1 MSQDKLL
8 ALALERLET
17 IRRKEAFDPAHLE
30 SRPTAAQQQFF
41 DDFGNYKQYYLR
53 AGNQCLAKG
62 TLVATPTGPVEIEKI
77 KPGDIVYSEHG
88 QPISVLKTF
97 SNGVKSVQELVYRN
111 VRWASATD
119 NHVFQVITPYGHLV
133 EKAVKDFGRDDKV
146 VRVQVKA
153 PLGKISFPQA
163 YALAAMLGDGCS
175 RQTHKYLQIS
185 SGTPEVPNKVA
196 SICESTARKL
206 HESNYTWSVGY
217 VDIPYYAEWCKGKYA
232 HEKIVDLEVLKK
244 WDRNS
249 LLEFVAGLIDT
260 DGTVYSAKDHVT
272 LSLNMQA
279 KSVVDAFA
287 YAVLALWQI
296 PLNRSL
302 DSRKKYK
309 NGPVHI
315 AYTRNI
321 HFIKEILDE
330 LNPYLASPQKK
341 WKEEYSSIGGKRSSS
356 SNVAIGPSGITRE
369 VETYDIHVDSPT
381 NLYLLANGLVT
392 HNSGKSQT
400 AARMLTQILLED
412 HELVKKRRAES
423 GQQGWGSEP
432 LLAIVA
438 GRTGKQLEDSLLPK
452 IRSYLEPGTY
462 KEVRMGNAIQRLEL
476 DNGNRIVF
484 QSLENP
490 NTARER
496 LQSYVAHITWVDELP
511 PTLDLI
517 REVLVR
523 TQARNGY
530 SIFSF
535 TPLTVN
541 VAIQRFV
548 DSIEPPEGRV
558 YRFRMLDNPLYSDP
572 QRRDELVRRYAHLPE
587 YQRNA
592 IFEGDWMTADDQVYH
607 FDYSTMVRMPEGYSP
622 MWRHV
627 EAVDPAISSATGL
640 TIWAEDPQ
648 TSIWYCVVAEYIKGI
663 QVPTDIVKA
672 VQHFTSKINVVRRVS
687 DYAPWYVNT
696 ASSMGVTYM
705 TVDSKNSNRKEELIK
720 NLQEALG
727 TNMVITPLCSD
738 LIDEIQDCRWS
749 SRGEGKI
756 INSSTY
762 HLLDAAQYARDIL
775 PAPEKKL
782 QSFTINQWYSTLL
795 QANEKRKHLEE
806 KAVEKLAKPRGR
818 PTRIKRGVMWR

>member
-8 ALALERLET
+8 AVALERLEAL
-17 IRRKEAFDPAHLE
+17 RRKEAFDPAHLD
-30 SRPTAAQQQFF
+30 SRPTAKQQEFF
-41 DDFGNYKQYYLR
+41 DDFGQYKQYYLR

-62 TLVATPTGPVEIEKI
+62 TLVATPSGPVAIENI
-77 KPGDIVYSEHG
+77 QVGDTVYSEHG
-88 QPISVLKTF
+88 TPIKVLKTF
-97 SNGVKSVQELVYRN
+97 QNGIKEVADLTCRG
-111 VRWASATD
+111 VRWASSTP
-119 NHVFQVITPYGHLV
+119 NHVFQVSTPYANKE
-133 EKAVKDFGRDDKV
+133 EKKVSEFGRDD
-146 VRVQVKA
+146 RVCRISTKA
-153 PLGKISFPQA
+153 PLGTVSFPQA
-163 YALAAMLGDGCS
+163 YALAALLGDGCS
-175 RQTHKYLQIS
+175 RQHGSRIQLS
-185 SGTPEVPNKVA
+185 SGTAEVPYKAAQVCGSA
-196 SICESTARKL
+196 AIKL
-206 HESNYTWSVGY
+206 HEQNHTWSIGI
-217 VDIPYYAEWCKGKYA
+217 VDIPHYAEWCKGRYA
-232 HEKIVDLEVLKK
+232 HEKIVDLSILKT
-244 WDRNS
+244 WNRQS

-260 DGTVYSAKDHVT
+260 DGTVYATRDQVT

-279 KSVVDAFA
+279 KSVVDAFE
-287 YAVLALWQI
+287 YAILALWQV
-296 PLNRSL
+296 PLSRALDARS
-302 DSRKKYK
+302 KYK
-309 NGPVHI
+309 NGPVHV
-315 AYTRNI
+315 AYTRNVN
-321 HFIKEILDE
+321 FVREIMEELD
-330 LNPYLASPQKK
+330 PYIVSPQKK
-341 WKEEYSSIGGKRSSS
+341 WKEEYNTIGGKRSSS
-356 SNVAIGPSGITRE
+356 KYIGLKYGFNTRLE
-369 VETYDIHVDSPT
+369 ETYDIHVDSDT

-400 AARMLTQILLED
+400 AARILTQILLEE
-412 HELVKKRRAES
+412 HPLVAKKRADS
-423 GQQGWGSEP
+423 TQKGWGNEP

-523 TQARNGY
+523 TQARDGF
-530 SIFSF
+530 SVFSF

-541 VAIQRFV
+541 VDIQRFV
-548 DSIEPPEGRV
+548 DAIEPPEGKV

-572 QRRDELVRRYAHLPE
+572 TRREELVRRYAHLPE

-592 IFEGDWMTADDQVYH
+592 IFEGDWMTAEDQVYH
-607 FDYSTMVRMPEGYSP
+607 FDYETMVGMPEGYSP
-622 MWRHV
+622 MWRHI

-640 TIWAEDPQ
+640 TIWAEDPN
-648 TSIWYCVVAEYIKGI
+648 TSIWYCVVAEYIRNI

-672 VQHFTSKINVVRRVS
+672 VQHFTSKVNVVRRIS

-696 ASSMGVTYM
+696 ASSMGITYM
-705 TVDSKNSNRKEELIK
+705 TVDSKNSNRKDELIK

-727 TNMVITPLCSD
+727 NRMIITPVAVD
-738 LIDEIQDCRWS
+738 LVDEIQNCRWS

-762 HLLDAAQYARDIL
+762 HLLDSAQYARDVL
-775 PAPEKKL
+775 PPPEKKL
-782 QSFTINQWYSTLL
+782 QSFTVDQWYAKLL
-795 QANEKRKHLEE
+795 HANEKRKQLED
-806 KAVEKLAKPRGR
+806 KALAKPRGR
-818 PTRIKRGVMWR
+818 PTRIKRGIMWR

>member
-8 ALALERLET
+8 ALALERLEA
-17 IRRKEAFDPAHLE
+17 IQRKEAFDPAHLD
-30 SRPTAAQQQFF
+30 SRPTASQQEFF
-41 DDFGNYKQYYLR
+41 DEFGIYKQYYLR
-53 AGNQCLAKG
+53 AGNQ
-62 TLVATPTGPVEIEKI
+62 
-77 KPGDIVYSEHG
+77 
-88 QPISVLKTF
+88 
-97 SNGVKSVQELVYRN
+97 
-111 VRWASATD
+111 
-119 NHVFQVITPYGHLV
+119 
-133 EKAVKDFGRDDKV
+133 
-146 VRVQVKA
+146 
-153 PLGKISFPQA
+153 
-163 YALAAMLGDGCS
+163 
-175 RQTHKYLQIS
+175 
-185 SGTPEVPNKVA
+185 
-196 SICESTARKL
+196 
-206 HESNYTWSVGY
+206 
-217 VDIPYYAEWCKGKYA
+217 
-232 HEKIVDLEVLKK
+232 
-244 WDRNS
+244 
-249 LLEFVAGLIDT
+249 
-260 DGTVYSAKDHVT
+260 
-272 LSLNMQA
+272 
-279 KSVVDAFA
+279 
-287 YAVLALWQI
+287 
-296 PLNRSL
+296 
-302 DSRKKYK
+302 
-309 NGPVHI
+309 
-315 AYTRNI
+315 
-321 HFIKEILDE
+321 
-330 LNPYLASPQKK
+330 
-341 WKEEYSSIGGKRSSS
+341 
-356 SNVAIGPSGITRE
+356 
-369 VETYDIHVDSPT
+369 
-381 NLYLLANGLVT
+381 
-392 HNSGKSQT
+392 SGKSQT

-627 EAVDPAISSATGL
+627 EAVDPAISSANRR
-640 TIWAEDPQ
+640 TIWAEGPQ